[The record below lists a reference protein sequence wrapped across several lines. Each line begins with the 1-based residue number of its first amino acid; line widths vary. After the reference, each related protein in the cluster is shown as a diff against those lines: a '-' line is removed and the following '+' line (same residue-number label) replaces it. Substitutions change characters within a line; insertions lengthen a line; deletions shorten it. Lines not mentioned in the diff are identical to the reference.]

1 MFIIRRTERQNPSSS
16 PSAPV
21 LTLVQRAREQ
31 VAHAVDALGKIP
43 GPSQW
48 LSTFK
53 VERVP
58 ETQAEKAQVSLQTH
72 RRHAPA
78 VAAVLLSVLL
88 GASTGYATEN
98 RSTLPEVRPAI
109 TVVADTPA
117 AEEVGPSHI
126 VRRGE
131 SLWTIGKRFKVSEQ
145 ELRSLN
151 PDIKRNGMIYP
162 GQELQLPSR
171 VHKPVKVSERGAV
184 VPAPAVDVS
193 ASYGPINEMAER
205 PVLRVRSRGPEV
217 AQVEQRLA
225 GLGFSTGPADG
236 IFDGKMR
243 RAVRAFQMAN
253 QLPVDGIVGPLTW
266 EKLASA
272 DAVGLA
278 PYVPVEQARFRPG
291 AADTITLFTEAA
303 RRIGVPEDWARSS
316 ALRNLLDSESD
327 GWVGRPNYTYGARHR
342 DHGRWAEV
350 HDELRRGRITADS
363 SATGLGQ
370 LLLRNVD
377 EYYPSGRAGIG
388 DPLEEAIGML
398 AYIEDR
404 YGSPQRAWHL
414 YNRLHEGY

>member
-1 MFIIRRTERQNPSSS
+1 MYINRRTARQNPSPS
-16 PSAPV
+16 PFAPV
-21 LTLVQRAREQ
+21 LTLVQRARGQ
-31 VAHAVDALGKIP
+31 VTQAVEALSKIP
-43 GPSQW
+43 SPTTW
-48 LSTFK
+48 LSSFK
-53 VERVP
+53 VERAP

-88 GASTGYATEN
+88 GASVGNATEN
-98 RSTLPEVRPAI
+98 RNPLSEPRPAI
-109 TVVADTPA
+109 TVVADVPA
-117 AEEVGPSHI
+117 EVEAGPSHI

-131 SLWTIGKRFKVSEQ
+131 SLWTIGKRLKVTES
-145 ELRSLN
+145 ELRLLN
-151 PDIKRNGMIYP
+151 PEIKQSGLIFP
-162 GQELQLPSR
+162 GQELKLPSR
-171 VHKPVKVSERGAV
+171 VKVPVKVSERGAI
-184 VPAPAVDVS
+184 VPAPAV
-193 ASYGPINEMAER
+193 ASGAAYGPIDELADR
-205 PVLRVRSRGPEV
+205 PTLRVRSRGPEV
-217 AQVEQRLA
+217 AMVEHRLA
-225 GLGFSTGPADG
+225 DLGFSTGPADG

-253 QLPVDGIVGPLTW
+253 ELPVDGIVGPITW
-266 EKLASA
+266 EKLAAA
-272 DAVGLA
+272 DALGLA

-342 DHGRWAEV
+342 DHARWDEV